1 MRKVMT
7 ILLGLTGLMASIQ
20 IASARACSDVYLEC
34 TNRAG
39 NSYGAGSAAG
49 QKAQKVCTS
58 KNTQCMKDGS
68 WGGSEKGAYE
78 KRLVKDNVT
87 WNGKTTTIVTTDS
100 TGTHTTSYKQGVPT
114 ETGMMVLGPDGHRYA
129 PWDPKLGALLESKG
143 YKDSQGN
150 PQGFSNAK
158 AMRNEIALKRD
169 AEIRT
174 KIFDNK
180 DGKKGP
186 LVLPQPTG
194 TRNRDALGNAAP
206 KVNDHRDEKPKTS
219 STSSNTP
226 PAAAAPGTAST
237 TAVTNPAAQ
246 GGTRDHR
253 KGGSSGGVT
262 VTQTPKSS
270 SGQGDRGGK
279 DRQRH

>member
-1 MRKVMT
+1 
-7 ILLGLTGLMASIQ
+7 
-20 IASARACSDVYLEC
+20 
-34 TNRAG
+34 
-39 NSYGAGSAAG
+39 
-49 QKAQKVCTS
+49 
-58 KNTQCMKDGS
+58 
-68 WGGSEKGAYE
+68 
-78 KRLVKDNVT
+78 
-87 WNGKTTTIVTTDS
+87 
-100 TGTHTTSYKQGVPT
+100 
-114 ETGMMVLGPDGHRYA
+114 MMVLGPDGHRYA

-194 TRNRDALGNAAP
+194 TRNRDALGNAAR
-206 KVNDHRDEKPKTS
+206 KVNDHRDEKPQTS

-226 PAAAAPGTAST
+226 PAAAPPGTAST